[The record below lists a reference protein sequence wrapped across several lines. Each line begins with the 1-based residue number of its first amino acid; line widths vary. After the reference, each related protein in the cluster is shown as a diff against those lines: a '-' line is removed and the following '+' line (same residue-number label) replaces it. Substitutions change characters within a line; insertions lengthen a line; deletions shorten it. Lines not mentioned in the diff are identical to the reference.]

1 MRRILDLYRRQ
12 AQKTTLFLDLV
23 LLGVA
28 AVVWST
34 FFTYN
39 SEDYQ
44 SDLVIDWGK
53 IKFRVDPNSAPYLQG
68 MTIDWK
74 TDGLNEQFTFNNPKK
89 HTDADVESASVLD
102 KLENIHPMKQVAY
115 ASVIQVTVLFGMFG
129 CMAINQELIKFL

>member
-1 MRRILDLYRRQ
+1 M
-12 AQKTTLFLDLV
+12 

-74 TDGLNEQFTFNNPKK
+74 TDGLNEQFTFNNPKE
-89 HTDADVESASVLD
+89 TYRCGCGVS
-102 KLENIHPMKQVAY
+102 IG
-115 ASVIQVTVLFGMFG
+115 FG
-129 CMAINQELIKFL
+129 